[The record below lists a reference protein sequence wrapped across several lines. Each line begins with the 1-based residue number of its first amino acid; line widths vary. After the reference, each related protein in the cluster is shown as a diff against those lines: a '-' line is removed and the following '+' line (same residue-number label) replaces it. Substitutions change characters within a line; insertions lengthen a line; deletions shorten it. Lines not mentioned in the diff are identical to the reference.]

1 VRMSGSLQQSAEV
14 MKSMQELVK
23 VSDVAASMRDMS
35 REMMKV
41 KICFKFLGKDISC
54 VESETC
60 HDAMPDMSREKKK
73 VKISCALCCLL

>member
-1 VRMSGSLQQSAEV
+1 

-41 KICFKFLGKDISC
+41 SIGLLCDII
-54 VESETC
+54 
-60 HDAMPDMSREKKK
+60 MKKE
-73 VKISCALCCLL
+73 LYN

>member
-1 VRMSGSLQQSAEV
+1 MRLSGSLQKSAEV

-41 KICFKFLGKDISC
+41 SISLHCDII
-54 VESETC
+54 ENKE
-60 HDAMPDMSREKKK
+60 
-73 VKISCALCCLL
+73 LYN

>member
-1 VRMSGSLQQSAEV
+1 MSGSLQKSAEI

-41 KICFKFLGKDISC
+41 IM
-54 VESETC
+54 T
-60 HDAMPDMSREKKK
+60 
-73 VKISCALCCLL
+73 